1 MEKTINIGN
10 KEVRLNNN
18 IGWTIDYR
26 DQFGTDIIP
35 TLLPMV
41 AAALDLIK
49 GLLEEMEDTSN
60 LEWQDVLKTVDGD
73 TLLDAVVHL
82 GGLEFKDFINVTW
95 AMAKC
100 ADETIPEPR
109 TWVRQFEVFPL
120 DEIAPAVFELI
131 YKGVISSKNLTRL
144 KNLKTGPSLQP
155 TNQ

>member
-26 DQFGTDIIP
+26 DQFGVDIIP
-35 TLLPMV
+35 TLIPMV

-49 GLLEEMEDTSN
+49 GLLDEMEDTSN

-109 TWVRQFEVFPL
+109 TWVRQFEVFPI

-131 YKGVISSKNLTRL
+131 YKGVISSKNVTRL
-144 KNLKTGPSLQP
+144 KNLKTVNLQP
-155 TNQ
+155 NQ

>member
-26 DQFGTDIIP
+26 DQFGQDIIP

-41 AAALDLIK
+41 AAALDVIK
-49 GLLEEMEDTSN
+49 GLLEEMEDTSS
-60 LEWQDVLKTVDGD
+60 LEWQDVLKTLDGD
-73 TLLDAVVHL
+73 TLLDALVHL

-109 TWVRQFEVFPL
+109 TWVRQFETFPL

-144 KNLKTGPSLQP
+144 KNLKTLPLQP
-155 TNQ
+155 TNE

>member
-1 MEKTINIGN
+1 MEKTIQIGN

-73 TLLDAVVHL
+73 TLLDALVHL

-109 TWVRQFEVFPL
+109 TWVRQFETFPL

-144 KNLKTGPSLQP
+144 KNLKTLPLQP